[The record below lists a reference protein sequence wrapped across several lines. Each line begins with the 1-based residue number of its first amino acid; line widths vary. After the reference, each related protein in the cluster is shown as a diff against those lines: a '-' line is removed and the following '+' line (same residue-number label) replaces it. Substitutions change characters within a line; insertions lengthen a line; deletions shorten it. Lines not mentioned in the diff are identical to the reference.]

1 MKSAIVVALIIVGV
15 ATAVFAKGLT
25 TRITLR
31 DTTLDTSIDITDPSV
46 LGAFNVWAGP
56 GTYSNGVE
64 GTHGFII
71 DWAAGIARD
80 RPNGPSRYEVMFYV
94 RFANR
99 STEEL
104 AYVVLYERDP
114 ASRRGFVYLPGRSE
128 EHYGRN
134 VKAILRHNLEGHWF
148 HATEAWDNAVNS
160 WLSVH

>member
-1 MKSAIVVALIIVGV
+1 MKSAVVAALIIAVV
-15 ATAVFAKGLT
+15 ATAVSGKGLT

-31 DTTLDTSIDITDPSV
+31 DTTLDTAIDITDPSV

-56 GTYSNGVE
+56 GTYSGGVE

-80 RPNGPSRYEVMFYV
+80 RPNGLSGYEVKFYV
-94 RFANR
+94 RYADR
-99 STEEL
+99 SMEEL

-114 ASRRGFVYLPGRSE
+114 ASRRGFVYLPGRSD

-134 VKAILRHNLEGHWF
+134 VKAIFRHNLEGNWF
-148 HATEAWDNAVNS
+148 HAAEAWDNAVNS
-160 WLSVH
+160 LLSVH

>member
-1 MKSAIVVALIIVGV
+1 MKSALVATLII
-15 ATAVFAKGLT
+15 AALAIAVSAKGLT

-31 DTTLDTSIDITDPSV
+31 DTTLDTSIDISDPSV

-56 GTYSNGVE
+56 GTYSGGVE

-80 RPNGPSRYEVMFYV
+80 RPNGLSGYEVMFYV

-114 ASRRGFVYLPGRSE
+114 ASRRGFVYLPGRSD

-134 VKAILRHNLEGHWF
+134 VKAIFRHNLEGNWF

-160 WLSVH
+160 LLSVH